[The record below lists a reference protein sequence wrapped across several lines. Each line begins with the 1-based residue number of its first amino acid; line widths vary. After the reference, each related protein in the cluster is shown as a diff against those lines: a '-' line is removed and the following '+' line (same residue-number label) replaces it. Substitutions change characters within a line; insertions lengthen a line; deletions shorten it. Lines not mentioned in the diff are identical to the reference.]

1 MLKKLSFLFLL
12 LFSFNVPAKSVENI
26 STFIEQWQQENQ
38 IPAIAVAIKIT
49 GKNPSY
55 YLKGTTT
62 LNGKTNSK

>member
-38 IPAIAVAIKIT
+38 IPAVAVAIKIT
-49 GKNPSY
+49 GGS
-55 YLKGTTT
+55 LQEGTEFPRIHF
-62 LNGKTNSK
+62 NSL